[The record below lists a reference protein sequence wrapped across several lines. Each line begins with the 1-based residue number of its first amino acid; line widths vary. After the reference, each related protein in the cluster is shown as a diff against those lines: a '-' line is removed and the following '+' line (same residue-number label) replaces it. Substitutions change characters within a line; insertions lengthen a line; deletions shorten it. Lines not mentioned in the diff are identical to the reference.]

1 MPIKEIKMTSKII
14 LLSQTKTG
22 KDEKKVNK
30 KEIVR

>member
-22 KDEKKVNK
+22 KDEKKKLTK
-30 KEIVR
+30 KR